1 MADVDKISPVQLQYV
16 TLLTK
21 MFILDFPKARVMS
34 TIGGEFGAKKPFRNL
49 LQKHCAAVH
58 RQFRSDR
65 VSPPGGETTC
75 CRTDNLNGRLVD

>member
-1 MADVDKISPVQLQYV
+1 
-16 TLLTK
+16 

-49 LQKHCAAVH
+49 FAEALCSSASTVSL
-58 RQFRSDR
+58 RQSIA
-65 VSPPGGETTC
+65 PGGETTC

>member
-1 MADVDKISPVQLQYV
+1 
-16 TLLTK
+16 

-49 LQKHCAAVH
+49 LQKHCAAV
-58 RQFRSDR
+58 RRLRSDR